1 MSTVNAEHRTL
12 NVFTV
17 RYPQTQ
23 QETSQHELL
32 LPGIFLES
40 PPAHRSTV
48 AQSFFGAVLLN
59 TPLAHTTSPC
69 LEIGNNQWAKSMPLS
84 LQERERP
91 FQDTQSKRNG
101 SLELVEYIGYTFPC
115 SLCLKG
121 HQGTPMVSLTVNMP
135 HSVVTAY
142 STLLHG
148 VS

>member
-1 MSTVNAEHRTL
+1 MQSHANTHNVMKRTAQLPRYMGVEKSSQLSVDVSTVNAEHQTL

-23 QETSQHELL
+23 HELF

-59 TPLAHTTSPC
+59 TPLAHMTSPC
-69 LEIGNNQWAKSMPLS
+69 LEMGNNQWAKSMPLS

-101 SLELVEYIGYTFPC
+101 SLELVEYTGYTFLCSPC
-115 SLCLKG
+115 S
-121 HQGTPMVSLTVNMP
+121 
-135 HSVVTAY
+135 
-142 STLLHG
+142 
-148 VS
+148 